1 MLRDKYREKNLKQLQ
16 SQLNPH
22 KMLIF
27 KKVQSFLFFLCF
39 CSTSS
44 RKRDF
49 CFWFRNV
56 SALFI
61 FLSRHNLF
69 RVVYSNKLPWFVAVH
84 TEAISISP
92 WSHCIVCTYT
102 CMIYLVLSPLFVCLF
117 ILTLFTRL
125 LTGAMLLPLLFL
137 FAQSGYY
144 FSYNL
149 RSSWRSNFNF

>member
-69 RVVYSNKLPWFVAVH
+69 PCSLFKQTAMICCRTHRSYKYLSLVSLHSLYIHLHDIFGSQSSICVLIYLDFVH
-84 TEAISISP
+84 TSVNWCIATTVAFLICSI
-92 WSHCIVCTYT
+92 
-102 CMIYLVLSPLFVCLF
+102 
-117 ILTLFTRL
+117 RL
-125 LTGAMLLPLLFL
+125 LLFL
-137 FAQSGYY
+137 
-144 FSYNL
+144 
-149 RSSWRSNFNF
+149 